1 MLIILFYN
9 NSQDWNRAVPLL
21 QAIRVTAGRI
31 GSNVTGIEYARHVA
45 APPREMKVE
54 AVKGGRWVLLYQFSQ
69 FTYVDATGFKFR
81 VE

>member
-1 MLIILFYN
+1 V
-9 NSQDWNRAVPLL
+9 ALL
-21 QAIRVTAGRI
+21 QAIRVAAGRI

-54 AVKGGRWVLLYQFSQ
+54 AVERGRWVLLYRFSE
-69 FTYVDATGFKFR
+69 FTYVDATGFKFQ